1 MHVRNEWWKRAWV
14 WCVEAARETV
24 ACWRPA
30 AALLRRD
37 LWRPLALIVVLS
49 FLPNLL
55 YFRIHGANGIFYFV
69 HSFVLVPLLFAALA
83 QVQLTALW
91 GGSVSLADTVREKA
105 RQWRELLM
113 LAFFGVMMEQ
123 MGAFVTGTVSRL
135 VLSLLGLVTWIPL
148 LGPLLGAV
156 FSALVMLLVIFVG
169 TLSLQG
175 VYFAW
180 LMREAQRTPVLL
192 TLSTTWGFVKEHAR
206 PIVGLYACF
215 AIVRTVLELLPRMD
229 VPMWWPPA
237 LSALIWL
244 LGTSYAAALFAAAMG
259 PRAHTPPDD
268 LGNMKRANIPE
279 E

>member
-1 MHVRNEWWKRAWV
+1 MQVRNEWWKRAWA
-14 WCVEAARETV
+14 WCVEAARETA

-229 VPMWWPPA
+229 VPMWWPHA
-237 LSALIWL
+237 LSALILL